1 LIAVLVAGFA
11 FAGTLTGSA
20 SISFGADL
28 DAKTFGFKNAQ
39 AWEYS
44 FTFELD
50 STKVEV
56 GDHQTELWAEIAA
69 EASATIAVSKSAKA
83 SDVLTP
89 SYSVKITKANI
100 HVNDFTFGILNMGK
114 GPDYAKAYYKVGGSY
129 ASVLMGPNEFAPG
142 FTVEYKGYKA
152 GFGIDGSWTDEKVL
166 LKTAGWAE
174 TKAFTFGENDEIS
187 AQAGAYAQ
195 YFNTV
200 LLDGK
205 KFAGIALKGGYKAD
219 KLTASA
225 AADLQIQRISGENKF
240 AYEVAANAAY
250 TINENGSAGLDVYM
264 VKVPAAEK
272 LQLDA
277 QLWAKYNFKFDEV
290 TLATTATVDARN
302 ILADAREITV
312 KATEDLTILDGK
324 LALSFGETYKIFA
337 KTLTLT
343 AKATYT
349 AEKFTAW
356 AAINDASMSF
366 ADGFALTALK
376 PEVGISTTAIIEN
389 AKLSCVWTGA
399 NFVKAEDAK
408 KVGSITA
415 KAEISF

>member
-1 LIAVLVAGFA
+1 VLVAGFA

-39 AWEYS
+39 AWKYS
-44 FTFELD
+44 FSFEFD

-69 EASATIAVSKSAKA
+69 KASANITVNKSAQA
-83 SDVLTP
+83 SADVTP
-89 SYSVKITKANI
+89 SYSVSITKANI
-100 HVNDFTFGILNMGK
+100 HINEFTFGILNMGT
-114 GPDYAKAYYKVGGSY
+114 GPDYAASYYKTSGTPDSDI
-129 ASVLMGPNEFAPG
+129 LKGPSKNYPG

-152 GFGIDGSWTDEKVL
+152 GFGLTGSWADEEFKIQ
-166 LKTAGWAE
+166 TAGWAE

-187 AQAGAYAQ
+187 AQAGAYAL
-195 YFNTV
+195 YYTGALVGAPVKN
-200 LLDGK
+200 
-205 KFAGIALKGGYKAD
+205 AGIALKGAYKAD

-225 AADLQIQRISGENKF
+225 AADLQIQREAGKNSF
-240 AYEVAANAAY
+240 VYEVAASAAY
-250 TINENGSAGLDVYM
+250 TINDNGSAGLDVYLI
-264 VKVPAAEK
+264 PAADK

-277 QLWAKYNFKFDEV
+277 QLWAKYDFKFDEV

-312 KATEDLTILDGK
+312 KATEALTILDGK
-324 LALSFGETYKIFA
+324 LALSFGETYTIFA
-337 KTLTLT
+337 KTLKLT

-376 PEVGISTTAIIEN
+376 PEVGISTKAIIEN
-389 AKLSCVWTGA
+389 AELSCVWTGA